1 MYERLNYAPCGFMS
15 ITTEGIITE
24 VNQTFLEWM
33 GYEQKDLLNEHV
45 ESLMSI
51 ANKLIFHSYFYPT
64 INLNEYVEELFISF
78 KDSKGITVPYLLNG
92 RRYKNDGVERIDC
105 ILVQMKK
112 RIDYELELRSAKKQM
127 EEAYV
132 AKDQALANLEQL
144 HLEIEKKQTEL
155 MEMNAILV
163 ELSVTDKLTGLKNR
177 RFFQEKLEEHIA
189 LYRETGKFFSLLILD
204 IDHFKKVNDTY
215 GHQVGD
221 EVLVQL
227 AHVLTTQ
234 TREADIAARYGGE
247 EFVVILPNTDLA
259 ESKIIAEQL
268 RQTVEHAQWKTGSLT
283 VSIGIATFTEQDSD
297 ATILKNADQALYAS
311 KENGRNRVTH
321 ISEITENAIA
331 LKPNNQ

>member
-1 MYERLNYAPCGFMS
+1 MQERLNYAPCGFMS
-15 ITTEGIITE
+15 ITQDGIITE
-24 VNQTFLEWM
+24 VNQTFLDWM
-33 GYEQKDLLNEHV
+33 GYEQVDLLNEHV
-45 ESLMSI
+45 ECLLSI

-64 INLNEYVEELFISF
+64 INLNEHVEELFINF
-78 KDSKGITVPYLLNG
+78 KDRNGISVPYLLNG
-92 RRYKNDGVERIDC
+92 RRFETNGVVRIDC

-127 EEAYV
+127 EAAYV
-132 AKDQALANLEQL
+132 AKGQALAKLEQL

-155 MEMNAILV
+155 IEMNAVLV

-177 RFFQEKLEEHIA
+177 RYFQEKLAEHITA
-189 LYRETGKFFSLLILD
+189 YHHVGKPLSLLILD

-221 EVLVQL
+221 EVLIQL

-247 EFVVILPNTDLA
+247 EFVVILPNTDSA
-259 ESKIIAEQL
+259 ESKSIAEQL
-268 RQTVEHAQWKTGSLT
+268 RHTVELAQWQTGRLT
-283 VSIGIATFTEQDSD
+283 VSIGIATCTAEDSET
-297 ATILKNADQALYAS
+297 TILKNADQALYAS

-321 ISEITENAIA
+321 INDLDEMILSN
-331 LKPNNQ
+331 